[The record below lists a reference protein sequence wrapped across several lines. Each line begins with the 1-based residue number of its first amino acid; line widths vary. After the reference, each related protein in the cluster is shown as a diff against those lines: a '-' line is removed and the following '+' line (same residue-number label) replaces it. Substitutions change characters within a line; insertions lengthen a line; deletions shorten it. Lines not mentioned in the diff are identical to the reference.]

1 MAARF
6 AFYDDRLEEAWSE
19 FLTLLA
25 QVETGAGQDT
35 VHVLR
40 CLVEVG
46 ARMGRC
52 REALAY
58 AARAGRVA
66 ERYDLDAHASW
77 FIHAVA
83 ELSGGDLLHARTLAE
98 QGVAVCEERGDIRYL
113 QRHLLVLGQAQ
124 LRLGEAGQAATALGR
139 IRAIEKQNGISDP
152 TVNRWQAE
160 LVTALVATGD
170 LDEAQVVGSESYAA
184 LAGRRGVDG
193 ALAQLG
199 RAEAGLRTAHGDND
213 GAIALLDDAAATF
226 ERLGMRIDL
235 GRSLL
240 GRGYVERRRR
250 RVAASRAA
258 HVVAYTLFQEIHAV
272 PWARQAQA
280 ALEPARDR
288 APGEPS
294 ADDDATAL
302 LTDTEARV
310 AREVAE
316 GASNREI
323 AERLYLSVKTVEATL
338 TRIYRKLEVRSRTQ
352 LARRM
357 DPRG

>member
-1 MAARF
+1 M
-6 AFYDDRLEEAWSE
+6 
-19 FLTLLA
+19 
-25 QVETGAGQDT
+25 
-35 VHVLR
+35 
-40 CLVEVG
+40 
-46 ARMGRC
+46 
-52 REALAY
+52 
-58 AARAGRVA
+58 VA
-66 ERYDLDAHASW
+66 
-77 FIHAVA
+77 
-83 ELSGGDLLHARTLAE
+83 
-98 QGVAVCEERGDIRYL
+98 
-113 QRHLLVLGQAQ
+113 
-124 LRLGEAGQAATALGR
+124 
-139 IRAIEKQNGISDP
+139 
-152 TVNRWQAE
+152 
-160 LVTALVATGD
+160 
-170 LDEAQVVGSESYAA
+170 SESYAA

-193 ALAQLG
+193 ALAQLA
-199 RAEAGLRTAHGDND
+199 RAEAGLRTARGDND

-258 HVVAYTLFQEIHAV
+258 HVAAYTLFQEIHAV
-272 PWARQAQA
+272 PWAQQAQA
-280 ALEPARDR
+280 ALEPARDKSPEE
-288 APGEPS
+288 ATGD
-294 ADDDATAL
+294 ADATAL